1 MTLFYWQSE
10 GKIDDFIKKKEVS
23 LTFSKP
29 LFNCEDKN
37 IPTLLCFES
46 IMDQTFRKKK
56 TITLTSAI
64 YYLIEICNSYGLKT

>member
-10 GKIDDFIKKKEVS
+10 EKIDDFIKKKEVS

-37 IPTLLCFES
+37 IPTL
-46 IMDQTFRKKK
+46 
-56 TITLTSAI
+56 
-64 YYLIEICNSYGLKT
+64 